1 MGIAVCIRCTNS
13 LLKHHS
19 HSSHFTGIIF
29 TSECDAPAVW
39 SRHYK
44 ISLPRLQADASRR
57 RRHCILHF
65 SVRPLACDV
74 RYTLKVP
81 LQNFWHSRLFVLKNK
96 DFFLSHRDLA
106 SFRPCEAVSWEH
118 LEGRSLNPAQLSALM
133 FGNEMMTFC
142 VLQVDCEISVFRHD
156 TFRVIAE
163 QHSSETMEE
172 TGAKI
177 YFTSVWMLP
186 YGSAVAPPL

>member
-1 MGIAVCIRCTNS
+1 MGIVVCIRRTNS

-19 HSSHFTGIIF
+19 HSSHFTNIIF
-29 TSECDAPAVW
+29 TSECEVPAVW

-44 ISLPRLQADASRR
+44 ISFPRLQASASRR

-74 RYTLKVP
+74 RYALKVP
-81 LQNFWHSRLFVLKNK
+81 LQNLGTAVYLYSRIKI
-96 DFFLSHRDLA
+96 FLSHRDLA
-106 SFRPCEAVSWEH
+106 SFHPCEAVSWEH

-142 VLQVDCEISVFRHD
+142 VLQVDCEISAFRHD
-156 TFRVIAE
+156 TFRVITE
-163 QHSSETMEE
+163 
-172 TGAKI
+172 
-177 YFTSVWMLP
+177 
-186 YGSAVAPPL
+186 